1 MHDNQLTLISFD
13 CNFLGKDWNHFQ
25 AFNLINNTIILPIYI
40 QVIVTKI
47 GNTNILSGVWSY
59 FWISKKKKI
68 YCVMLYCHRIFP
80 SYANQKGNLF
90 PLSLKVT
97 NFIHITETR
106 LLKIFVIYFTHH
118 HLHFPLRKNPWKLIP
133 WYFAKNPFYEI
144 GIKVSFYLWF
154 YEFSLGFLPNI

>member
-1 MHDNQLTLISFD
+1 
-13 CNFLGKDWNHFQ
+13 
-25 AFNLINNTIILPIYI
+25 
-40 QVIVTKI
+40 
-47 GNTNILSGVWSY
+47 
-59 FWISKKKKI
+59 
-68 YCVMLYCHRIFP
+68 MLYCHRIFP

-133 WYFAKNPFYEI
+133 WYFAKTPSTKMEL
-144 GIKVSFYLWF
+144 K
-154 YEFSLGFLPNI
+154 SLSTSDSMNFL

>member
-1 MHDNQLTLISFD
+1 MKNT
-13 CNFLGKDWNHFQ
+13 C
-25 AFNLINNTIILPIYI
+25 INTTILPIHI
-40 QVIVTKI
+40 QVIVPKI
-47 GNTNILSGVWSY
+47 GNTSILSGVWSY
-59 FWISKKKKI
+59 FWIFKKI

-133 WYFAKNPFYEI
+133 WYFAKTPSTKLEL
-144 GIKVSFYLWF
+144 K
-154 YEFSLGFLPNI
+154 SLSTCDSMNFL